1 MSLTDGRVFA
11 DFVSN
16 IVNKQHI
23 IMKSDGSAIRAFC
36 YLTDATLGFLNII
49 VKGDDGQAYNMGN
62 PYQEH
67 SILELAQ
74 IIAGIYP
81 DFKIKVIKKLPQK
94 TDNKYLKS
102 PILRNSPNI
111 DKIMKLG
118 WIPKVGISEGF
129 KRTIDSFL

>member
-1 MSLTDGRVFA
+1 
-11 DFVSN
+11 
-16 IVNKQHI
+16 
-23 IMKSDGSAIRAFC
+23 
-36 YLTDATLGFLNII
+36 LNIL
-49 VKGDDGQAYNMGN
+49 VKGEDGQAYNLGN
-62 PYQEH
+62 PNQEH
-67 SILELAQ
+67 SILELAK

-81 DFKIKVIKKLPQK
+81 NFNVKVIKKLPDIK
-94 TDNKYLKS
+94 DNKYLKS